1 LAKLALAKLQFHTGS
16 FKDAHTLNVEVV
28 EMCDIGITTL
38 LNQTFW
44 KKYTAAISGD

>member
-16 FKDAHTLNVEVV
+16 FKETHKLNVEVI
-28 EMCDIGITTL
+28 EMCDFGITAL
-38 LNQTFW
+38 LNETFW